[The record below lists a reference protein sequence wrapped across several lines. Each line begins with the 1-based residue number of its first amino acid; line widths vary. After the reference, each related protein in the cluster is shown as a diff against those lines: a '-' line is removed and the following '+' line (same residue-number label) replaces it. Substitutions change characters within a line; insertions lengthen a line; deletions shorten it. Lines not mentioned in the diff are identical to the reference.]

1 MAEESLSEKIARHNV
16 ALQCDRLPADVTAAA
31 KLHIVDSIGCLFAGT
46 VLEPGVLA
54 YDLANAMS
62 GIASTS
68 TLFGSSR
75 RVSYLDAVQ
84 AMSVA
89 AHCGEMDDIH
99 GGAGTC
105 IGAMIVPSLL
115 AMAEK
120 YGGTGRRFLESAVA
134 GYETVIRVG
143 LSIDAPKLFARGW
156 WPSTICAAFGIAAAG
171 AKLLNWSVDQTANAL
186 GIASLHSGGM
196 ITGGSEGATARHLAF
211 GHAAQSGALALFAA
225 RQGFTGP
232 KRAFED
238 TRGFCLTLCNE
249 PRWDYLHDFGQ
260 YYLPEV
266 AFKPYPCARQLH
278 SGVEALLKVIQR
290 HALTPELI
298 DEINLSLPTQNA
310 SMVNRPSITASRAAA
325 VGSGQY
331 VMAVTVVRGKIDLVS
346 FGAEFMNSGAV
357 RNLMAKVK
365 IIGSTELDRHFPK
378 YWSGRVTVR
387 SGSEIYSEE
396 VIIPKGEIGNP
407 MARDEVEQKFLSLA
421 TPITGDSR
429 ARAVIDELECLD
441 RRDSLEPFLSY
452 LRVAT

>member
-1 MAEESLSEKIARHNV
+1 
-16 ALQCDRLPADVTAAA
+16 
-31 KLHIVDSIGCLFAGT
+31 
-46 VLEPGVLA
+46 
-54 YDLANAMS
+54 
-62 GIASTS
+62 
-68 TLFGSSR
+68 
-75 RVSYLDAVQ
+75 
-84 AMSVA
+84 
-89 AHCGEMDDIH
+89 
-99 GGAGTC
+99 
-105 IGAMIVPSLL
+105 MIVPSLL

-171 AKLLNWSVDQTANAL
+171 AKFLNWSADQTANTL

-225 RQGFTGP
+225 RKGFTGP

-249 PRWDYLHDFGQ
+249 PRWDYLHNFGQ

-278 SGVEALLKVIQR
+278 AGVEALLKVIQR

-298 DEINLSLPTQNA
+298 DEINLSLPTQNE

-331 VMAVTVVRGKIDLVS
+331 VMAVTVLRGKIDLVS
-346 FGAEFMNSGAV
+346 FGAEFLNSGAV

-387 SGSEIYSEE
+387 SGSEIHSEE

-407 MARDEVEQKFLSLA
+407 MGRDEVEQKFLLLA
-421 TPITGDSR
+421 TATMGDEK
-429 ARAVIDELECLD
+429 ARSVVREVESLD
-441 RRDSLEPFLSY
+441 AANSLEPLLGSLKACDDISFPERL
-452 LRVAT
+452 